1 MKPLFILIAVFAGS
15 LIGTKIFKSEIDYY
29 LSGKIAL
36 SVMLLFTSLGH
47 FMFTQGMSKMLPDFV
62 PFRIPLIYVT
72 GFIEIAAAI
81 GIFVSG
87 LKHTTGVLLIVFL
100 ILTMPANIYAATK
113 HLNYETGNF
122 DGKGLSYLWFRVPFQ
137 LLLIGWTYF
146 FVVK

>member
-1 MKPLFILIAVFAGS
+1 MKPLFVLIAVFIGS

-36 SVMLLFTSLGH
+36 SAMLLFTSLGH
-47 FMFTQGMSKMLPDFV
+47 FMFTQGMSKMLPDFI

-87 LKHTTGVLLIVFL
+87 LRHTTGVLLILFL
-100 ILTMPANIYAATK
+100 ILTMPANIYAAMK

-122 DGKGLSYLWFRVPFQ
+122 DGKGISYLWFRVPFQ
-137 LLLIGWTYF
+137 ALLISWTYF